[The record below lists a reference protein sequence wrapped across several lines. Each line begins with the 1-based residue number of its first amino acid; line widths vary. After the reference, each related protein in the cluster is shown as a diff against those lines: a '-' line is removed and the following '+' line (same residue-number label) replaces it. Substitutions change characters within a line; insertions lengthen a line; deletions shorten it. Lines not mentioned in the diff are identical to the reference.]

1 MKSEKQTM
9 EIRIGN
15 TTFTVNM
22 MPGEKAK
29 ETHDSMLR
37 KMITKEALSPAF
49 DPRGGANNEKGSNQE

>member
-1 MKSEKQTM
+1 M

-49 DPRGGANNEKGSNQE
+49 DPRVGANNEKGSNQE